1 MNMVAAPNDWG
12 DLNRHGHY
20 EEEITFHSRGRGE
33 MRLRSGSQSKS
44 DLILALEELAI
55 SLLKCTI

>member
-33 MRLRSGSQSKS
+33 MRLSSG
-44 DLILALEELAI
+44 LILALEELAI